1 MLRSTLKI
9 CVLLASFSFLAACG
23 GDEGPDCSDPAQQM
37 RGAAV
42 IMATCL
48 DCHSVS
54 VTGANRLSAPVGIDF
69 DTPADIDMYEDR
81 IRARAIDVPSMPP
94 AANDGP
100 LPADQI
106 ADLENFLDCRE

>member
-9 CVLLASFSFLAACG
+9 CVLLVSFSFLAACG
-23 GDEGPDCSDPAQQM
+23 GDSGPDCSDPAKQM

-48 DCHSVS
+48 DCHSVT

-69 DTPADIDMYEDR
+69 DTPADITTHEDK
-81 IRARAIDVPSMPP
+81 IRTRAVDVPSMPP
-94 AANDGP
+94 AANGGP
-100 LPADQI
+100 LAANEID
-106 ADLENFLDCRE
+106 DLENFLDCRE

>member
-48 DCHSVS
+48 DCHSAS
-54 VTGANRLSAPVGIDF
+54 VTGANRLSAPEGINF
-69 DTPADIDMYEDR
+69 DTPADIDMHQDR
-81 IRARAIDVPSMPP
+81 IRARAATMPP
-94 AANDGP
+94 AVNGGPIAANEV
-100 LPADQI
+100 ADI
-106 ADLENFLDCRE
+106 ENFLDCRE